1 MTMAVNSVIGLL
13 DPETKIVKFIECYM
27 NGAFDYNGAILWASY
42 SDDIEKVRRLISLG
56 ELLSLGDHTS
66 TPNVVKKYGINY
78 RTNPDFQALT
88 PKEKDEITT
97 GLFDYTV
104 AFHRDGKED
113 AISIFEESIEK
124 YCQRQDYLYLA
135 VPDSE
140 GGVTWYGRGFKGEY
154 HSDTSFHGFEK
165 LEIIIM
171 QLRLIID
178 QIKNLKELGYNRED
192 AEKFFRK
199 CKYALSDNEL
209 NQWVSRHWRI

>member
-1 MTMAVNSVIGLL
+1 MIKHWLVATKLTHSFVRVFTLIRNKVI
-13 DPETKIVKFIECYM
+13 IW
-27 NGAFDYNGAILWASY
+27 N
-42 SDDIEKVRRLISLG
+42 
-56 ELLSLGDHTS
+56 
-66 TPNVVKKYGINY
+66 
-78 RTNPDFQALT
+78 
-88 PKEKDEITT
+88 
-97 GLFDYTV
+97 
-104 AFHRDGKED
+104 HRDGKED